1 MNCEQLTAITGWNC
15 TPAGTRSLRAVA
27 PIPLGD
33 GGQLI
38 AFYISQ
44 PSDSTFY
51 LTDAGET
58 AMHAEQQGVVL
69 NKNRTDSLNR
79 TFGVAMAEFGSDF
92 SIEASGTLETL
103 QGALWDAVKLALALS
118 YKTASW
124 RPKFAQAKFQS
135 IVLRELQTQLGM
147 ERVMSSVRV
156 QGASGHLIE
165 FPISIQQ
172 KNGQLIYVQPIALE
186 NGKISWPTIYE
197 AHGKLFDVKVAS
209 EIDNRI
215 AVLESGAPSLDFG
228 RAASFIAHAASV
240 YTLDDLK
247 TWSLALV

>member
-1 MNCEQLTAITGWNC
+1 MNCEKLAAITGWQC
-15 TPAGTRSLRAVA
+15 SPAGMRSVRAVA
-27 PIPLGD
+27 PIPLSD

-51 LTDAGET
+51 LTDACET
-58 AMHAEQQGVVL
+58 AMHAEQEGIVL
-69 NKNRTDSLNR
+69 NKSRTDSLNR
-79 TFGVAMAEFGSDF
+79 TFGVSMAEFGSDF
-92 SIEASGTLETL
+92 SIEASGTLDCL

-118 YKTASW
+118 YKTVSW

-135 IVLRELQTQLGM
+135 IVRRELQAQLGM

-156 QGASGHLIE
+156 QGASGHMIE
-165 FPISIQQ
+165 FPISIKQ

-186 NGKISWPTIYE
+186 NGKISWPAIYE

-209 EIDNRI
+209 EIENRI
-215 AVLESGAPSLDFG
+215 AVLESGAPSVDFG
-228 RAASFIAHAASV
+228 RAASFVAHAASV
-240 YTLDDLK
+240 HTLDDLK
-247 TWSLALV
+247 SWSLAIA